1 VAGGWLAALVG
12 MLVSAATTLWAVRW
26 WIPVARERGLV
37 GRDMNKYE
45 EVYVAEAGGIAPL
58 LGYVFSLFVLLFG
71 GFPPVEVLSVASVLL
86 LVGFMA
92 FVDDVTGWKRG
103 LPQWLKPL
111 LTLVASLPVVAVV
124 AQHPSYNPFPVPLW
138 LYSFVLVPIGVMGAS
153 NAFNMLA
160 GYNGLEAGLSII
172 LLFFL
177 GLKAFATG
185 HYWVAVASLMSI
197 FPLLVFFYF
206 NKYPARVFP
215 GDTLPYAFGALY
227 AVLSIFSNLE
237 VFAVAMMPLF
247 FLELILK
254 LRKGFEVENFGKP
267 LPDGS
272 IELPYKNL
280 YSVCHIAI
288 NLLKKIF
295 GRATEQDVVCFILI
309 FQFVVSVFTFF
320 VS

>member
-1 VAGGWLAALVG
+1 MIIFLAPLIGFV
-12 MLVSAATTLWAVRW
+12 LTFLLLKY
-26 WIPVARERGLV
+26 WIPFVKERGLV
-37 GRDMNKYE
+37 GRDMNKYG

-58 LGYVFSLFVLLFG
+58 LGLIFSLIVLLFL
-71 GFPPVEVLSVASVLL
+71 GFSAIEIFSIISTLL

-111 LTLVASLPVVAVV
+111 LTLLASLPVAITVF
-124 AQHPSYNPFPVPLW
+124 HNLSYNSFSVPLW

-160 GYNGLEAGLSII
+160 GYNGLETGLSII

-177 GLKAFATG
+177 GLKAFVSG
-185 HYWVAVASLMSI
+185 HYWTAVISLISI
-197 FPLLVFFYF
+197 FPLLAFFYF

-215 GDTLPYAFGALY
+215 GDTLPYVFGALY
-227 AVLSIFSNLE
+227 AILSIFSKLE
-237 VFAVAMMPLF
+237 IFAVAMMLLF

-254 LRKGFEVENFGKP
+254 LRKGFKVENFGKP
-267 LPDGS
+267 LPDGT

-288 NLLKKIF
+288 SILKKIF
-295 GRATEQDVVCFILI
+295 GKVTEQDVVCFILVL
-309 FQFVVSVFTFF
+309 QFIISLFVFF
-320 VS
+320 VLPD